1 MLGRVVSARC
11 ASAICYTS
19 QALEVA
25 APPLTPLIERLIDAL
40 GADAVLWEPEDLAVY
55 SFDAFS
61 EDRLPAVAVLPRNAR
76 DVSAI
81 VRIAHDCGQPIV
93 ARGAGTGLCGG
104 AVPVAGGVV
113 VSFARMNRMLELD
126 VPNRRAKAQPGVV
139 NLELSKTA
147 QPFELFFGPDPS
159 SQKTST
165 LGGNVATN
173 AGGPHALSYGSM
185 INHVLGLEFV
195 DDAGEVVRVS
205 QDDAGYDL
213 TAALVG
219 SEGTLGIVTAIDLRL
234 LRVPR
239 ALRVFIAAF
248 GDVETASAAVSAIIA
263 SGTVPTALEI
273 MDRTI
278 VRAIESHYHAGF
290 PLDVGAVLL
299 VEIAG
304 EPEDMVAGEAEIE
317 TIVRGHGALSWRS
330 AADAAEREALWAS
343 RKGAAGAL
351 GRIAPNYYIQ
361 DATVPRT
368 RLPQAVQRVEEI
380 AKAHRLQVGNVFHA
394 GDGNLHPLLL
404 FDRRER
410 RQVEAVISAGTEILT
425 ACIALG
431 GTISGEH
438 GIGYEKRE
446 TLPYVF
452 SVNDLAAMGRVRD
465 VFDVR
470 RSFNPDKIFPSS
482 ASCAEVLPSRTA

>member
-1 MLGRVVSARC
+1 
-11 ASAICYTS
+11 
-19 QALEVA
+19 
-25 APPLTPLIERLIDAL
+25 
-40 GADAVLWEPEDLAVY
+40 
-55 SFDAFS
+55 
-61 EDRLPAVAVLPRNAR
+61 
-76 DVSAI
+76 
-81 VRIAHDCGQPIV
+81 
-93 ARGAGTGLCGG
+93 
-104 AVPVAGGVV
+104 
-113 VSFARMNRMLELD
+113 
-126 VPNRRAKAQPGVV
+126 
-139 NLELSKTA
+139 
-147 QPFELFFGPDPS
+147 
-159 SQKTST
+159 
-165 LGGNVATN
+165 
-173 AGGPHALSYGSM
+173 
-185 INHVLGLEFV
+185 
-195 DDAGEVVRVS
+195 
-205 QDDAGYDL
+205 
-213 TAALVG
+213 
-219 SEGTLGIVTAIDLRL
+219 
-234 LRVPR
+234 
-239 ALRVFIAAF
+239 
-248 GDVETASAAVSAIIA
+248 
-263 SGTVPTALEI
+263 

-410 RQVEAVISAGTEILT
+410 RQVEAVVSAGTEILT

-452 SVNDLAAMGRVRD
+452 SANDLAAMGRVRD